1 MAAPWLAVSK
11 LAADAG
17 IVVAYAGTV
26 VWSGTEDGFDGA
38 EAVMWRDGDRLVI
51 EPVRKDGL
59 LDLLAGLPPLPDEFP
74 DVDDT
79 LQPLDDVEV

>member
-1 MAAPWLAVSK
+1 MLHSPGQPKAVRRVRLFK
-11 LAADAG
+11 NGRNQAVRIPRAFEL
-17 IVVAYAGTV
+17 
-26 VWSGTEDGFDGA
+26 DGA